1 MDLQEPVVIV
11 FYTLLS
17 SGYLDLIIENNLKPF
32 DIVPIVPIIIGAG
45 GSISNWNGESV
56 YTDGN
61 IIASCND
68 TVHTQILE
76 VVNSV
81 CECKTQ
87 AEKYSRS

>member
-45 GSISNWNGESV
+45 GSISNWNGERV

-68 TVHTQILE
+68 SVHTQILE

-81 CECKTQ
+81 
-87 AEKYSRS
+87 RV

>member
-1 MDLQEPVVIV
+1 MGQSDLQEQVGIV

-32 DIVPIVPIIIGAG
+32 DIVDCTLIIIGAG
-45 GSISNWNGESV
+45 GSISNWDGESM

-68 TVHTQILE
+68 SDSCSDI
-76 VVNSV
+76 
-81 CECKTQ
+81 
-87 AEKYSRS
+87 RSYK